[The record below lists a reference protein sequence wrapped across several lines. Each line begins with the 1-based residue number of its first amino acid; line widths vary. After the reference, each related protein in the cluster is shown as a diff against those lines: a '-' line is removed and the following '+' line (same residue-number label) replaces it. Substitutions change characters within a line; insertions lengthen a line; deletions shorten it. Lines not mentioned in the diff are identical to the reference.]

1 MIEEIR
7 RSPLTAGVGALVADL
22 CDQHEVAV

>member
-1 MIEEIR
+1 MIEELR

-22 CDQHEVAV
+22 CDEHEVAV